1 MGVLA
6 CALVAVAFVA
16 YCASQ
21 LPGSRP
27 ILDDAFG
34 VIHHDVDLLSAWTL
48 PAYGGVGWAWGPL
61 PGSLQWAVARALG
74 HDSIVPFRA
83 LCLVVHLLACAG
95 GFMLARRLG
104 ARALDAS
111 LLATLAL
118 VHPFTIDVAG
128 WASAAFD
135 GVSGLV
141 AAWGLWAF
149 ARWRSPWLA
158 GVCTLAVGLCKP
170 AALGLVAVFPLLEL
184 GLGGGVARASRALA
198 GAALGAAVYAVA
210 YLSVVPQTVSGVAAF
225 VPIEARLF
233 AWLGYV
239 GWFVPPPFA
248 TFAHFTPRTLAE
260 GSGGIVALL
269 CVGVGAFAVR
279 RQPRGAASWWLPI
292 AGASWCVLLVL
303 PAAIPAAT
311 LGLAPFRYAYLATML
326 SLPLLAAGLSALPPR
341 AVFAIGV
348 LGIGLSLPGARR
360 VRELRGPLDLFA
372 AEAAREPTNPLPVTW
387 AGPERLAAAATRQG
401 AIDAV
406 AAWDEAVASL
416 PLGVRVPDPVPEQTR
431 VAAAWFRLGEWRRA
445 LDAARRATDRLAVY
459 GPAWCVQ
466 ADALDRLGQPA
477 EAAAA
482 AAKCAP

>member
-1 MGVLA
+1 MGIVA
-6 CALVAVAFVA
+6 CAVVAATFVA

-34 VIHHDVDLLSAWTL
+34 VIHADVDLLSEWTA
-48 PAYGGVGWAWGPL
+48 PAYGGDGWAWGPL
-61 PGSLQWAVARALG
+61 PGSLQWVVARGWG
-74 HDSIVPFRA
+74 HDSVVPFRA
-83 LCLVVHLLACAG
+83 LVLLVHVLACVG
-95 GFMLARRLG
+95 GFKLARRLG

-118 VHPFTIDVAG
+118 VHPLTIDVAG

-158 GVCTLAVGLCKP
+158 TVCTLAVGLCKP

-184 GLGGGVARASRALA
+184 GLGGGVSRASRALG
-198 GAALGAAVYAVA
+198 GAAVGAAVYVVA
-210 YLSVVPQTVSGVAAF
+210 YLSVVPQTVSSVVAF
-225 VPIEARLF
+225 VSVEARVL

-260 GSGGIVALL
+260 VGGGIVALL
-269 CVGVGAFAVR
+269 GVGVGALAVR
-279 RQPRGAASWWLPI
+279 TKPPGAAIRWAPI

-311 LGLAPFRYAYLATML
+311 LGLAPFRYAYLATMV
-326 SLPLLAAGLSALPPR
+326 SLPLLAVGLSALPPR
-341 AVFAIGV
+341 AVFTIGV
-348 LGIGLSLPGARR
+348 LGIGLALPGARR
-360 VRELRGPLDLFA
+360 VKELRDPVDLFA
-372 AEAAREPTNPLPVTW
+372 AEAAREPTNPLPVAW
-387 AGPERLAAAATRQG
+387 AGPERVARAATREG
-401 AIDAV
+401 AIAAC
-406 AAWDEAVASL
+406 AAWDEAAASL
-416 PLGVRVPDPVPEQTR
+416 PLGLRVPDPVPEQTR
-431 VAAAWFRLGEWRRA
+431 VATAWFRLGEWQRA
-445 LDAARRATDRLAVY
+445 LDAARRSTDRLDGY

-466 ADALDRLGQPA
+466 ADALDRLGRPA
-477 EAAAA
+477 DAATA
-482 AAKCAP
+482 AAKCGP